1 MTLPQPV
8 GNQIK
13 VAYLPSRGHQVVLGS
28 AGTGKT
34 VMAVLRSQYL
44 SNPKVEGTGR
54 TLLVTSAKAL
64 AGHLKHMSGG
74 GSEGLD
80 VRTYGHFARGYLNSR
95 GLMRSRNIVPSG
107 MRKNFVGRAIRS
119 VAENHPGHR
128 LFERDVEWFAD
139 ELSWITGMGF
149 QTENAYLEAERRRR
163 DRIIEKSRPIVWE
176 VLERYRELRD
186 EQGYDF
192 DWDDIATTV
201 RKELTV
207 DDHPRFYRHVVIDE
221 GQDLTPEEIRSL
233 ADAVPPDGS
242 VTFFGD
248 YAQQIYGQAM
258 SWKSC
263 GLQVRKVEKFQD
275 NYRNSAAI
283 AKVAIALSSGP
294 FFGEREDLVEPV
306 APNADGP
313 RPALVKCQD
322 EQEET
327 DVARRI
333 AHQLSMEGTVAVI
346 GRTWEETERIC
357 RGLKSQDIKKIIYP
371 WNAPSGVYRSTY
383 YSVKGLEFDS
393 VIIPFCGADY
403 MPSEDAVASFGEK
416 EATERAAKLFY
427 VAITRAKTD
436 LVMTYSGERTP
447 LLPSEPGL
455 FSEVRP

>member
-1 MTLPQPV
+1 MRSFPDRKPPTRDFLSPWSGSGDRCESVTCAFTTKRLKASKETFVTLPQPV

-13 VAYLPSRGHQVVLGS
+13 VAYRPSRGHQVVLGS

-74 GSEGLD
+74 GSECLD

-294 FFGEREDLVEPV
+294 FFG
-306 APNADGP
+306 AGGP
-313 RPALVKCQD
+313 RRTRRAECGWPPSRSGEVPGRAGGDRCSPKDRASAQYGRNRRRHRSYLGGD
-322 EQEET
+322 RT
-327 DVARRI
+327 DLPGTQVAR
-333 AHQLSMEGTVAVI
+333 HQKDHLS
-346 GRTWEETERIC
+346 
-357 RGLKSQDIKKIIYP
+357 L
-371 WNAPSGVYRSTY
+371 
-383 YSVKGLEFDS
+383 
-393 VIIPFCGADY
+393 
-403 MPSEDAVASFGEK
+403 
-416 EATERAAKLFY
+416 ERALGC
-427 VAITRAKTD
+427 VPIH
-436 LVMTYSGERTP
+436 LLLGEGAGVRLGDHP
-447 LLPSEPGL
+447 LLWGRLHAE
-455 FSEVRP
+455 